1 MRWTCIN
8 LFYVKKYWLYTNNK
22 KRKEL
27 APSLNV
33 EAHETLYGPSRETT
47 IWVKGARLRATGSTT
62 GTVLGLMYVDEKI
75 IVYTQ
80 MLGEDTEFNYIHRL
94 KPDMWGYTDHHNY
107 N

>member
-1 MRWTCIN
+1 MK
-8 LFYVKKYWLYTNNK
+8 V
-22 KRKEL
+22 RKISKVFMGTALLMALTFASL